1 MKIRITFQEE
11 ILGTKPSSKDLFGEW
26 VGKLAPDEEKHEE
39 EMTNAE
45 KREEELEAYKTKQE
59 TGTTVFHKVDGK
71 LGIYDY
77 QLKGFFKD
85 ACGAMN
91 RFDKE
96 FRNGLEKLSAYKTKI
111 DGCIFVFPRFA
122 TFVIPEGGPIGF
134 CQRPLLADTPQ
145 GRRVTLVRSEAV
157 PPGSTLDFEIKI
169 FSKELIPYVK
179 MWLEYGVLRGLGQWR
194 NSGKGRFSVIES

>member
-1 MKIRITFQEE
+1 MKIKITFQEE
-11 ILGTKPSSKDLFGEW
+11 ILGTKPSVKDLFDDY
-26 VGKLAPDEEKHEE
+26 VAKLAPDEERRQE

-45 KREEELEAYKTKQE
+45 KREEELEAQADKE
-59 TGTTVFHKVDGK
+59 AVGTTVFHRVDGK

-96 FRNGLEKLSAYKTKI
+96 YRNGLEKLSAYKTKI

-122 TFVIPEGGPIGF
+122 AFNIPEGLAVGS

-157 PPGSTLDFEIKI
+157 PPGSTLEFEVKI
-169 FSKELIPYVK
+169 FAKDLIPYVQ
-179 MWLEYGVLRGLGQWR
+179 MWLQYGVLRGLGQWR